1 MQVMLISSLQNLMRQ
16 CTDVLLLCF
25 ESILIVVMSPYST
38 LAALQD
44 QPSSKQK
51 SITFFEHDKST
62 NELLPAC
69 VEIPTDGT
77 DEWEIDMKQLKIEK
91 KVACGSYGE
100 L

>member
-1 MQVMLISSLQNLMRQ
+1 MPFTDVFFFINFYILIS
-16 CTDVLLLCF
+16 F
-25 ESILIVVMSPYST
+25 SPCSK

-44 QPSSKQK
+44 QPRSRQK

>member
-1 MQVMLISSLQNLMRQ
+1 MVLMFG
-16 CTDVLLLCF
+16 CYVLHQL
-25 ESILIVVMSPYST
+25 LIVVLSPYST

-44 QPSSKQK
+44 QPYSKQK

-62 NELLPAC
+62 NELVPAC